1 MKTLVSER
9 DVSEVKPYNTGNS
22 HVHIAVVEDDAM
34 YRQAIEVYLKK
45 IPGIEVH
52 SYDSG
57 EQYFRHFAE
66 VKPDVLVLDYRLN
79 DAAGASGM
87 DGLDVMRKAKTMK
100 PNSKIIFLT
109 GQGDMDTAVAAIK
122 GGAID
127 FIPKNKNGL
136 TRLVEIVQRIAL
148 GIQIQKQESNTTRW
162 ITIGVLAIALIVIGT
177 LFADSE
183 GIRSAWS
190 WLWFALCIGAVVLM
204 VRFWVKRSRAETK
217 KIQTLDSKRVRKW
230 ID

>member
-1 MKTLVSER
+1 MDTLVSER
-9 DVSEVKPYNTGNS
+9 EEREVKPLKMSNNN
-22 HVHIAVVEDDAM
+22 VQIAVVEDDAM

-57 EQYFRHFAE
+57 EQYFRHYSE

-87 DGLDVMRKAKTMK
+87 DGLDVMRKAKSIK
-100 PNSKIIFLT
+100 PASKIIFLT
-109 GQGDMDTAVAAIK
+109 GQGDMDVAVAAIK

-127 FIPKNKNGL
+127 FIPKSKNGL
-136 TRLVEIVQRIAL
+136 TRLVELVQRISL
-148 GIQIQKQESNTTRW
+148 GIQIQRQESNTTRS
-162 ITIGVLAIALIVIGT
+162 ITIGVIVIALIVIGT
-177 LFADSE
+177 VFADSE
-183 GIRSAWS
+183 GTRSAWS
-190 WLWFALCIGAVVLM
+190 WLWFVLCVGAVVLL
-204 VRFWVKRSRAETK
+204 VRSWVKRSRAETK
-217 KIQTLDSKRVRKW
+217 KIQSLDSKHVRKW

>member
-1 MKTLVSER
+1 MDTLVSDR
-9 DVSEVKPYNTGNS
+9 VVNEVKSFKDNN
-22 HVHIAVVEDDAM
+22 HVHIAVVEDDVM

-57 EQYFRHFAE
+57 EQYFRHYTE

-79 DAAGASGM
+79 DVAGASGM

-100 PNSKIIFLT
+100 PGSKIIFLT
-109 GQGDMDTAVAAIK
+109 GQGDMDVAVAAIK

-136 TRLVEIVQRIAL
+136 TRLVELVQRIAL
-148 GIQIQKQESNTTRW
+148 GIQIQRQESNTTRW
-162 ITIGVLAIALIVIGT
+162 ITVGVIVIALIVIGT

-190 WLWFALCIGAVVLM
+190 WLWFVLSVGAVVLL
-204 VRFWVKRSRAETK
+204 VRSWVKKSRAETK
-217 KIQTLDSKRVRKW
+217 KIQTLDSKRLRKW